1 MRGHDFLVAKEV
13 KLFDAFFILLTD
25 TMDDGKSDA
34 DTSVDSTLDTKTYP
48 EDFVS
53 RMFNSIDWEARKKTP
68 RSNTEWISAESLRN
82 ESISYTEKYLNYKVE
97 EGQVDLSN
105 PFHIEESN
113 KIRGRLEKK
122 NKKVVFCLILFYNLE
137 IMIIHCRGR
146 KKLLS

>member
-1 MRGHDFLVAKEV
+1 
-13 KLFDAFFILLTD
+13 
-25 TMDDGKSDA
+25 MDDGNDKPDA

-68 RSNTEWISAESLRN
+68 RSDTEWISAETLRN

-122 NKKVVFCLILFYNLE
+122 NKKVNIVQLRIFNETFLIAEAERSY
-137 IMIIHCRGR
+137 
-146 KKLLS
+146 

>member
-1 MRGHDFLVAKEV
+1 
-13 KLFDAFFILLTD
+13 
-25 TMDDGKSDA
+25 MDDGNDKLDA

-122 NKKVVFCLILFYNLE
+122 KKKVNIVQLRINLIMETFLIAEATGSY
-137 IMIIHCRGR
+137 
-146 KKLLS
+146 

>member
-1 MRGHDFLVAKEV
+1 
-13 KLFDAFFILLTD
+13 
-25 TMDDGKSDA
+25 MDDGKSDA

-68 RSNTEWISAESLRN
+68 RSNTEWISAETLRN
-82 ESISYTEKYLNYKVE
+82 ESLSYTEKYLNYKVE

-122 NKKVVFCLILFYNLE
+122 NKKVVFCLTLFYNLE

>member
-68 RSNTEWISAESLRN
+68 RSNTEWISIETLRN
-82 ESISYTEKYLNYKVE
+82 ESLSYTEKYLNYKVE

-122 NKKVVFCLILFYNLE
+122 NKKVVFCLNLFYNLE

>member
-1 MRGHDFLVAKEV
+1 
-13 KLFDAFFILLTD
+13 
-25 TMDDGKSDA
+25 MDDANDKPDA

-68 RSNTEWISAESLRN
+68 RSNTEWISIETLRN
-82 ESISYTEKYLNYKVE
+82 DSLSYTEKYLNYKVE

-122 NKKVVFCLILFYNLE
+122 KKKVNIVQLRIIIETFLIAE
-137 IMIIHCRGR
+137 A
-146 KKLLS
+146 K

>member
-1 MRGHDFLVAKEV
+1 MLVDD
-13 KLFDAFFILLTD
+13 LRFILLTD
-25 TMDDGKSDA
+25 TMDDGNDKPDA

-68 RSNTEWISAESLRN
+68 RSNSEWISAESLRN

-122 NKKVVFCLILFYNLE
+122 KKKVNIVQLRINLIMKHF
-137 IMIIHCRGR
+137 
-146 KKLLS
+146 

>member
-1 MRGHDFLVAKEV
+1 MLVDD
-13 KLFDAFFILLTD
+13 LRFILLTD
-25 TMDDGKSDA
+25 TMDDGNDKPDA

-68 RSNTEWISAESLRN
+68 RSNTEWISIETLRN
-82 ESISYTEKYLNYKVE
+82 ESLSYTEKYLNYKVE

-122 NKKVVFCLILFYNLE
+122 KKKVNIVQLRINLIMKHF
-137 IMIIHCRGR
+137 
-146 KKLLS
+146 

>member
-1 MRGHDFLVAKEV
+1 
-13 KLFDAFFILLTD
+13 
-25 TMDDGKSDA
+25 MDDGKSDA

-68 RSNTEWISAESLRN
+68 RSNTEWISIETLRN
-82 ESISYTEKYLNYKVE
+82 ESLSYTEKYLNYKVE

-122 NKKVVFCLILFYNLE
+122 NKKVVFCLNLFYNLE

>member
-1 MRGHDFLVAKEV
+1 
-13 KLFDAFFILLTD
+13 
-25 TMDDGKSDA
+25 MDDGNDKPDA

-68 RSNTEWISAESLRN
+68 RSDTEWISAETLRN

-122 NKKVVFCLILFYNLE
+122 NKKVNIVQLRIFNETF
-137 IMIIHCRGR
+137 
-146 KKLLS
+146 LLAEAEGSY

>member
-1 MRGHDFLVAKEV
+1 
-13 KLFDAFFILLTD
+13 
-25 TMDDGKSDA
+25 MDDGNDKPDA

-68 RSNTEWISAESLRN
+68 RSDTEWISAETLRN

-97 EGQVDLSN
+97 DGQVDLSN

-122 NKKVVFCLILFYNLE
+122 NKKVNIVQLRIFNETFLIAEAEGSY
-137 IMIIHCRGR
+137 
-146 KKLLS
+146 

>member
-1 MRGHDFLVAKEV
+1 
-13 KLFDAFFILLTD
+13 
-25 TMDDGKSDA
+25 MDDGNDKPDA

-68 RSNTEWISAESLRN
+68 RSDTEWISAETLRN

-122 NKKVVFCLILFYNLE
+122 NKKVNIVQLRIFNETFLIAEAEGSY
-137 IMIIHCRGR
+137 
-146 KKLLS
+146 

>member
-1 MRGHDFLVAKEV
+1 
-13 KLFDAFFILLTD
+13 
-25 TMDDGKSDA
+25 MDDANDKPDA

-68 RSNTEWISAESLRN
+68 RSNTEWISAETLRN
-82 ESISYTEKYLNYKVE
+82 ESLSYTEKYLNYKVE

-122 NKKVVFCLILFYNLE
+122 KKKVNIVQLR
-137 IMIIHCRGR
+137 IINETFLVNCRGQM
-146 KKLLS
+146 KLLS

>member
-1 MRGHDFLVAKEV
+1 
-13 KLFDAFFILLTD
+13 
-25 TMDDGKSDA
+25 MDDGNDKPDA

-68 RSNTEWISAESLRN
+68 RSNTEWISIETLRN
-82 ESISYTEKYLNYKVE
+82 ESLSYTEKYLNYKVE

-122 NKKVVFCLILFYNLE
+122 TKKVVFCLSYFILQLRNYDYSL
-137 IMIIHCRGR
+137 
-146 KKLLS
+146 

>member
-1 MRGHDFLVAKEV
+1 
-13 KLFDAFFILLTD
+13 
-25 TMDDGKSDA
+25 MDDANDKPDA

-68 RSNTEWISAESLRN
+68 RSYTEWISIETLRDP
-82 ESISYTEKYLNYKVE
+82 EKSYTEKYLSYRVE

>member
-1 MRGHDFLVAKEV
+1 MLVDD
-13 KLFDAFFILLTD
+13 LRFILLTD
-25 TMDDGKSDA
+25 TMDDGNDKPDA

-68 RSNTEWISAESLRN
+68 RSNTEWISIETLRN
-82 ESISYTEKYLNYKVE
+82 DSLSYTEKYLNYKVE

-122 NKKVVFCLILFYNLE
+122 KKKVNIVQLRINLIMKHF
-137 IMIIHCRGR
+137 
-146 KKLLS
+146 

>member
-1 MRGHDFLVAKEV
+1 MLTD
-13 KLFDAFFILLTD
+13 TD
-25 TMDDGKSDA
+25 TMDDGNDKPDA

-68 RSNTEWISAESLRN
+68 RSDTEWISAETLRN

-122 NKKVVFCLILFYNLE
+122 NKKVNIVQLRIFNETFLIAEAEGSY
-137 IMIIHCRGR
+137 
-146 KKLLS
+146 

>member
-1 MRGHDFLVAKEV
+1 MLVDD
-13 KLFDAFFILLTD
+13 LRFILLTD
-25 TMDDGKSDA
+25 TMDDGNDKPDA

-68 RSNTEWISAESLRN
+68 RSDTEWISAETLRN

-122 NKKVVFCLILFYNLE
+122 NKKVNIVQLRIFNETFLIAEAEGSY
-137 IMIIHCRGR
+137 
-146 KKLLS
+146 

>member
-1 MRGHDFLVAKEV
+1 MLVDD
-13 KLFDAFFILLTD
+13 LRFILLTD
-25 TMDDGKSDA
+25 TMDDGNDKPDA

-122 NKKVVFCLILFYNLE
+122 KKKVNIVQLRINLIMKHF
-137 IMIIHCRGR
+137 
-146 KKLLS
+146 

>member
-1 MRGHDFLVAKEV
+1 
-13 KLFDAFFILLTD
+13 
-25 TMDDGKSDA
+25 MDDGNDKPDA

-68 RSNTEWISAESLRN
+68 RSDTEWISAETLRN

-122 NKKVVFCLILFYNLE
+122 NKKVNIMQLGIINETFLIAEAEGSY
-137 IMIIHCRGR
+137 
-146 KKLLS
+146 

>member
-1 MRGHDFLVAKEV
+1 
-13 KLFDAFFILLTD
+13 
-25 TMDDGKSDA
+25 MDYGKSDA

-53 RMFNSIDWEARKKTP
+53 RMFNSINWEARKKTQ
-68 RSNTEWISAESLRN
+68 RSYTEWISIETLRDPAK
-82 ESISYTEKYLNYKVE
+82 SYTEKYLSYKVE

-122 NKKVVFCLILFYNLE
+122 NKKVNIVQLRIFNETVLIAEAEGSY
-137 IMIIHCRGR
+137 
-146 KKLLS
+146 

>member
-1 MRGHDFLVAKEV
+1 
-13 KLFDAFFILLTD
+13 
-25 TMDDGKSDA
+25 MDDGNDKPDA

-68 RSNTEWISAESLRN
+68 RSDTEWISAETLRN

-122 NKKVVFCLILFYNLE
+122 NKKVNIVQLRIFNETFLIAEVEGSY
-137 IMIIHCRGR
+137 
-146 KKLLS
+146 

>member
-1 MRGHDFLVAKEV
+1 
-13 KLFDAFFILLTD
+13 
-25 TMDDGKSDA
+25 MDDGNDKPDA

-68 RSNTEWISAESLRN
+68 RSNTEWISIETLRN
-82 ESISYTEKYLNYKVE
+82 ESLSYTEKYLNYKVE

-122 NKKVVFCLILFYNLE
+122 KKKVNIVQLK
-137 IMIIHCRGR
+137 IINVTFLVNCRGQM
-146 KKLLS
+146 KLLS

>member
-1 MRGHDFLVAKEV
+1 
-13 KLFDAFFILLTD
+13 
-25 TMDDGKSDA
+25 MDDANDKPDA

-68 RSNTEWISAESLRN
+68 RSHTEWISIETLRDP
-82 ESISYTEKYLNYKVE
+82 EKSYTEKYLSYRVE

>member
-1 MRGHDFLVAKEV
+1 
-13 KLFDAFFILLTD
+13 
-25 TMDDGKSDA
+25 MDDANDKPDA

>member
-1 MRGHDFLVAKEV
+1 MLVDD
-13 KLFDAFFILLTD
+13 LRFILLTD
-25 TMDDGKSDA
+25 TMDDGNDKPDA

-68 RSNTEWISAESLRN
+68 RSNTEWISIETLRN
-82 ESISYTEKYLNYKVE
+82 ESLSYTEKYLNYKVE

-122 NKKVVFCLILFYNLE
+122 KKKVNNVQLRINLIMKHF
-137 IMIIHCRGR
+137 
-146 KKLLS
+146 

>member
-68 RSNTEWISAESLRN
+68 RSNTEWISIETLRN
-82 ESISYTEKYLNYKVE
+82 DSLSYTEKYLNYKVE

-122 NKKVVFCLILFYNLE
+122 KKKVNIVQLRIIIETFLIAE
-137 IMIIHCRGR
+137 A
-146 KKLLS
+146 K

>member
-68 RSNTEWISAESLRN
+68 RSNTEWISAETLRN
-82 ESISYTEKYLNYKVE
+82 ESLSYTEKYLNYKVE

-122 NKKVVFCLILFYNLE
+122 KKKVNIVQLK
-137 IMIIHCRGR
+137 IINVTFLVNCRGQM
-146 KKLLS
+146 KLLS

>member
-1 MRGHDFLVAKEV
+1 
-13 KLFDAFFILLTD
+13 
-25 TMDDGKSDA
+25 MDDGNDKPDA

-68 RSNTEWISAESLRN
+68 RSNTEWISAETLRN

-122 NKKVVFCLILFYNLE
+122 NKKVNIVQLRIFNETFLIAEAEGSY
-137 IMIIHCRGR
+137 
-146 KKLLS
+146 

>member
-1 MRGHDFLVAKEV
+1 
-13 KLFDAFFILLTD
+13 
-25 TMDDGKSDA
+25 MDDANDKPDA

-68 RSNTEWISAESLRN
+68 RSNTEWISIETLRN
-82 ESISYTEKYLNYKVE
+82 ESLSYTEKYLNYKVE

-122 NKKVVFCLILFYNLE
+122 KKKVNIVQLR
-137 IMIIHCRGR
+137 IINETFFNCRGQM
-146 KKLLS
+146 KLLS

>member
-1 MRGHDFLVAKEV
+1 MLVDD
-13 KLFDAFFILLTD
+13 LRFILLTD
-25 TMDDGKSDA
+25 TMDDGNDKPDA

-68 RSNTEWISAESLRN
+68 RSNTEWISIGTPRN
-82 ESISYTEKYLNYKVE
+82 ESLSYTEKYLNYKVE

-122 NKKVVFCLILFYNLE
+122 KKKVNIVQLRIIIETFLIAE
-137 IMIIHCRGR
+137 A
-146 KKLLS
+146 K